1 MKNLARILVPVVF
14 LAISTSAYSAG
25 CTKKQAKESVEK
37 VCGFIEAKGKGA
49 LADIAKYRY
58 CGTNYVWVQD
68 KDIKMVIHPIKRRLT
83 GKSLKANKD
92 ENGVPLFQEFEKM
105 ARGNAKGGWVDYVWA
120 KPGAEKA
127 TSKTS
132 FVKVCGGGLGWIAGS
147 GIWK

>member
-1 MKNLARILVPVVF
+1 MKTLFATMTSLLLFVF
-14 LAISTSAYSAG
+14 CFSAQAAD
-25 CTKKQAKESVEK
+25 CTKEEAKASVEK
-37 VCGFIEAKGKGA
+37 VCGFIEGKGKGA
-49 LADIAKYRY
+49 LPDIAKYRY
-58 CGTNYVWVQD
+58 CGSNYVWVQD
-68 KDIKMVIHPIKRRLT
+68 KDVKMVIHPIKRRLT

-105 ARGNAKGGWVDYVWA
+105 ARGNAAGGWVDYVWA

-127 TSKTS
+127 TAKTS